1 MPATG
6 ADQWRRSGSGLPRG
20 AECWHHPRVSS
31 SPPSPAPLDVVCA
44 LIERDGCILIAQRPA
59 GKHLELLWEF
69 PGGKIEAGE
78 PADNALRR
86 EIREELRCDIV
97 LGKALPSTLHAYP
110 KITVRLHGF
119 LATLAPG
126 SPEPVAVEHAALA
139 WVRPEELDAYPLAP
153 ADYPVLASYR
163 RQRQG

>member
-1 MPATG
+1 
-6 ADQWRRSGSGLPRG
+6 
-20 AECWHHPRVSS
+20 VSS

-44 LIERDGCILIAQRPA
+44 LIERDGCVLIAQRPA
-59 GKHLELLWEF
+59 HKHLGLLWEF
-69 PGGKIEAGE
+69 PGGKIEVGE
-78 PADNALRR
+78 PAGDALRR

-97 LGKALPSTLHAYP
+97 LGDALPPALHAYP

-119 LATLAPG
+119 VATLAPG

-139 WVRPEELDAYPLAP
+139 WVRPEALDAYALAP

-163 RQRQG
+163 GQSQR